1 MIIDIST
8 LLTKITIPIKGVI
21 HIGAHECEERDF
33 YINHLNINDN
43 NIIWIDALEEKVNK
57 MKASNNKLLIFNECI
72 SNEDNKDVSFMVT
85 NNYQSSSILN
95 LKTHIQEHPWVHEI
109 YRISMK
115 TKTLK
120 TFYKNNQLNINDYN
134 FINID
139 IQGAEL
145 MALKGADDILN
156 NIDYLYLEVNEK
168 ELYDGCAL
176 LPELE
181 EYLLK
186 YGFKRSLINM
196 TSHGWGDAFYTK

>member
-1 MIIDIST
+1 MLIDIST
-8 LLTKITIPIKGVI
+8 LLTKITKPIKGVI

-33 YINHLNINDN
+33 YINHFNINDN

-181 EYLLK
+181 EYLSK
-186 YGFKRSLINM
+186 YGFKRSLIHM